1 MTILHTERLRLEP
14 ITDRHYDGMR
24 RMSADP
30 EVMRFLNKGKPQ
42 TDEETRAGIERIKRR
57 WEEWG
62 YSWWALIETG
72 SGDMVGAACL
82 QHLALEDANPLEIG
96 WRLTRDSWGKGY
108 ASEAARSIVR
118 HAFDIVG
125 VDVVLA
131 VAHPD
136 NAASIK
142 VMQRL
147 GMQYVGI
154 ETHYDMPCVV
164 YQLMRASHSRGS
176 TR

>member
-14 ITDRHYDGMR
+14 IADRHYDGMR
-24 RMSADP
+24 KMSTDP
-30 EVMRFLNKGKPQ
+30 EVMRFLNKGRPQ
-42 TDEETRAGIERIKRR
+42 SEEETRAGIERIKRR

-62 YSWWALIETG
+62 YSWWALIEIG
-72 SGDMVGAACL
+72 SSDMVGAACL
-82 QHLALEDANPLEIG
+82 QHLALDDAQPLEIG
-96 WRLTRDSWGKGY
+96 WRLTRDNWGKGY

-118 HAFDIVG
+118 HAFDTVG
-125 VDVVLA
+125 VDEVFA

-136 NAASIK
+136 NAASIR

-147 GMQYVGI
+147 GMQYCGI

-164 YQLMRASHSRGS
+164 YRLARTSG
-176 TR
+176 